1 MDEKMKRTLELASR
15 MPDMTYVEWKLLSQ
29 FIDNRFRLV
38 IDVKKKEA
46 ESSAYFSEAME
57 LALD

>member
-1 MDEKMKRTLELASR
+1 MDEKMKRTLELAIR
-15 MPDMTYVEWKLLSQ
+15 MPDMTYVEWRLLSQ

-46 ESSAYFSEAME
+46 ECSACFSEAME